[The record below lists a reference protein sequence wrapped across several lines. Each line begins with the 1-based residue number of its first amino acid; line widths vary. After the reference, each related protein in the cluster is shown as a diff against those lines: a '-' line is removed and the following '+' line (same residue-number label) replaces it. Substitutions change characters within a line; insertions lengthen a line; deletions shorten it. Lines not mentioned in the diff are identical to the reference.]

1 MPTYITFIKWTEEG
15 IKTVKDVP
23 KRVERGRNALKSIG
37 GELKA
42 QYFTFGRY
50 DTIVIAEAPN
60 DEAMAKQ
67 ALIMGSFG
75 AANAETLKAF
85 TEIEFYEI
93 IKGLP

>member
-1 MPTYITFIKWTEEG
+1 MPTYITLIKWTEDG

-23 KRVERGRNALKSIG
+23 QRVERGRDAHKSLG

-50 DTIVIAEAPN
+50 DTIVIAEAPS
-60 DEAMAKQ
+60 DEAMAKV
-67 ALIMGSFG
+67 ALMMGKTG
-75 AANAETLKAF
+75 AARAETLKAF
-85 TEIEFYEI
+85 TEAEFYEI